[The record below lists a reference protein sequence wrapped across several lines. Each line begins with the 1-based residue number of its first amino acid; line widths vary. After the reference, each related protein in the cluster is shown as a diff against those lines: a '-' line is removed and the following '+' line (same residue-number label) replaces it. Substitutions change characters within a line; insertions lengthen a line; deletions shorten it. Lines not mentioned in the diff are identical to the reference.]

1 MAQKILG
8 IDLGTYSLKLALVE
22 RTFNE
27 LRLLKL
33 VEQPLNLQTRL
44 PHEELVRLALEQ
56 VLQAHDLDAD
66 IVSTSY
72 PGHLF
77 SNRILELPPSQQK
90 HLGQAVDFDLE
101 GLIPFDLGDVFYD
114 FHLLD
119 KSDKALHVL
128 CSYMMNEK
136 FGRYIENLASAGVDP
151 KYFGADVVDLSAVAH
166 VAMVPGSEYYALCD
180 IGHSKTNVC
189 VMQGRELKYVR
200 TIGIGGLH
208 FTRTIQRAFNVNFEK
223 AESLK
228 LSRGKLH
235 IREADADQISRILSH
250 VATELASGIKQT
262 FLGFDN
268 LSARHTISAIYVT
281 GGSSKL
287 KGLVD
292 YLSFHLRTN
301 VLELDAVSPLPSTLE
316 DAAEASSLMT
326 QAVANAVKP
335 VFSTKVPRLNF
346 RKGPYAFKQEL
357 NLLTNE
363 LKYAAALTVVIF
375 VLGLGYY
382 FYTGHYYDNKKVA
395 VNEHVIDRL
404 ENQHKAFFDLVGAQ
418 KYKKEPENLNPEA
431 VLKTAKSKIA
441 TLQKQA
447 TMVSSATNLPVLAVM
462 QELSKKLPQKKDV
475 NLEITEFDYTDAY
488 LRVNALTNDPLN
500 VDKIVFGLKQEP
512 SLFVNVNKTDP
523 KRRAQSDLW
532 EFTMR
537 IDFKKNAATDE
548 DDEDDDD
555 EEEES

>member
-1 MAQKILG
+1 MAQKLLG

-22 RTFNE
+22 RAFNE
-27 LRLLKL
+27 LKLLKL

-56 VLQAHDLDAD
+56 VMQSHDLEAD

-77 SNRILELPPSQQK
+77 SSRILELPPSTQK
-90 HLGQAVDFDLE
+90 NLGQAVDFDLE
-101 GLIPFDLGDVFYD
+101 GLIPFELGDVFYD
-114 FHLLD
+114 FHLLEKNE
-119 KSDKALHVL
+119 KSLSVL
-128 CSYMMNEK
+128 CTYMMNEK
-136 FGRYIENLASAGVDP
+136 FARYMEALEGVGLDP
-151 KYFGADVVDLSAVAH
+151 KYFGPDVVDLGAAAH
-166 VAMVPGSEYYALCD
+166 VAMVPSSEYYAICD
-180 IGHSKTNVC
+180 IGHSKTNIC
-189 VMQGRELKYVR
+189 LMHGRELKYVR

-262 FLGFDN
+262 FLGYEN
-268 LSARHTISAIYVT
+268 RCGRHTMSAIYVT

-301 VLELDAVSPLPSTLE
+301 VLEFDAVSPIPSLIE
-316 DAAEASSLMT
+316 DATEASSLMT

-335 VFSTKVPRLNF
+335 VFSTKLPRINF

-357 NLLTNE
+357 NLITSE
-363 LKYAAALTVVIF
+363 LKYAAALTVALFI
-375 VLGLGYY
+375 LGLGYY
-382 FYTGHYYDNKKVA
+382 FYTGYYYENKKVA
-395 VNEHVIDRL
+395 VNEFVIERL
-404 ENQHKAFFDLVGAQ
+404 KTQHKAFFDLIGA
-418 KYKKEPENLNPEA
+418 KKSEDKPEKFNPVA
-431 VLKTAKSKIA
+431 VLKNAKSKIA
-441 TLQKQA
+441 TLEKQA
-447 TMVSSATNLPVLAVM
+447 SMVSNATNLPALAVM
-462 QELSKKLPQKKDV
+462 QELAKKLPQKKDI
-475 NLEITEFDYTDAY
+475 NLEITEFDYADSY

-512 SLFVNVNKTDP
+512 SVFENVNKTDP

-532 EFTMR
+532 EFTMK
-537 IDFKKNAATDE
+537 IDFKKAGALE
-548 DDEDDDD
+548 G
-555 EEEES
+555 EESEE